1 MITTWI
7 YFSTIWISF
16 KMKVFLICTYLIA
29 FSFCSIQKLF
39 DKKFVTKK
47 SFDLAKIK
55 ILHDSTQQIN
65 KVTCSSLC
73 LRDSRE
79 NCNAFRVNS
88 KNECE
93 VIENPEELQEAN
105 PDCLDETQ
113 LSIWTAKNLKPPLLN
128 EYVLVDGA
136 LKEGYAE
143 ILNLACPI
151 FQCKNK
157 ALPTLRPTF
166 GAYGAVINQ
175 VPIICGGEEIPKNK
189 NKRYDLCFKLED
201 LGWKKMKSS
210 TLATKR
216 KQAGDGNIV
225 INEEHFLVSGGIAH
239 HGSIANG
246 GQTKLQE
253 LVPLDGNIGSS
264 TLSSPVFFGHC
275 MIQLTKNTIL
285 ITGGNLSPQVKSISK
300 TWFQNFETM
309 KQEDGPEM
317 NTGRRIHACGKLKI
331 NGDTVLVV
339 AGGQSQDSG
348 EWETL
353 VSTEFLNLDSSNPV
367 WTEGIFHKKIFFS
380 FR

>member
-1 MITTWI
+1 
-7 YFSTIWISF
+7 
-16 KMKVFLICTYLIA
+16 MKAFLICTYLIA
-29 FSFCSIQKLF
+29 FSFCSVQKLF

-105 PDCLDETQ
+105 PDCLDGTQ

-136 LKEGYAE
+136 SEEGYAE

-175 VPIICGGEEIPKNK
+175 VPIICGGEEIPKSK
-189 NKRYDLCFKLED
+189 NKRYDRCYTLED
-201 LGWKKMKSS
+201 LDWKQMKPS
-210 TLATKR
+210 TLAKKR
-216 KQAGDGNIV
+216 KQAGEGNIV
-225 INEEHFLVSGGIAH
+225 INEEHFLVSGGIVH
-239 HGSIANG
+239 HGSINSG

-253 LVPLDGNIGSS
+253 LVSLDGNIVSS

-275 MIQLTKNTIL
+275 MIQLNKNTIL
-285 ITGGNLSPQVKSISK
+285 ITGGTLGSSKSKSS

-309 KQEDGPEM
+309 KQEDGPKM
-317 NTGRRIHACGKLKI
+317 NIGRRIHACGKLKI